1 MRPAW
6 VHSEAAWRVIAA
18 RFVPALAGLSLL
30 WETGQFPLYTLWDD
44 GSAGEIAFAAL
55 HCTGGDVLIGTGA
68 LMLALIATRSGPP
81 ETWRMPR
88 IVALTV
94 ALPVSY
100 TVFSEW
106 MNVVWRESWGY
117 TSAMPTLPVFG
128 TGAAPLLQW
137 LVVPTLALWFALPP
151 VRRARRLGRASPQQG
166 R

>member
-1 MRPAW
+1 
-6 VHSEAAWRVIAA
+6 
-18 RFVPALAGLSLL
+18 
-30 WETGQFPLYTLWDD
+30 
-44 GSAGEIAFAAL
+44 
-55 HCTGGDVLIGTGA
+55 
-68 LMLALIATRSGPP
+68 
-81 ETWRMPR
+81 MPR

-94 ALPVSY
+94 ALAVSY

-106 MNVVWRESWGY
+106 MNVLWRESWGY